1 MCCALPAP
9 APGLLNDLRNNL
21 AQGAQSLKIFETANT
36 FYRGCQIRKP
46 QRGETSFL
54 GLLLYGLREEPCPA
68 HKETDL
74 GYADIK
80 GPGGKFAGL
89 LQLLKARLQA
99 FGKQRLALFQA
110 WISWSK
116 MNVVSALS
124 AW

>member
-1 MCCALPAP
+1 M
-9 APGLLNDLRNNL
+9 
-21 AQGAQSLKIFETANT
+21 
-36 FYRGCQIRKP
+36 
-46 QRGETSFL
+46 
-54 GLLLYGLREEPCPA
+54 PA

-110 WISWSK
+110 WISLVENECVGTIGLVKQEIAEQYHARKRNAGWPDTQPRDFWG
-116 MNVVSALS
+116 VWLPGALPVLKKLQIYPPVRRDMTIGCQP
-124 AW
+124 WD